1 MTVERATQKLKD
13 TATLGQIIYA
23 VLSVI
28 VMIIIFALTMRSD
41 VNASIIKNIE
51 QDKKI
56 ELLEE
61 RLLKQADKN
70 EANQK
75 EIMEKLNSIELQVN
89 NKQDR
94 KN

>member
-1 MTVERATQKLKD
+1 MTTQRAAEKLKD
-13 TATLGQIIYA
+13 AATVGQMLYA

-28 VMIIIFALTMRSD
+28 VMIIIFALTMRGD
-41 VNASIIKNIE
+41 VSASIIKNTE

-75 EIMEKLNSIELQVN
+75 EIMGKLNSIELQVN